1 MRHFFALCTSLSSS
15 HNQST
20 ITCPPFF
27 TNSATISSLPG
38 AFLTTQ
44 YTCLSYCHSPNSPN
58 YTSSASILPSIAS
71 LSTGHTPSTYPS
83 LLQPICPS
91 FLPLTNHSAPPT
103 SSFVSSPITQPLY
116 HQPLPF
122 VTHHS
127 TPPTS
132 PFVSSPITQPLYHQ
146 PLRLLTHHSAPISP
160 APSSP
165 HPSLSPY
172 ITSPFFLVTHH
183 SAPPTSPFISSPIT
197 QPLYHLPLRLLTHHS
212 APISPAPSSPH
223 SSLSPYITS
232 PFISSLITHPLPPL
246 SLSPSLTNHSASPT
260 SPPIRH
266 SSLSPSHQPLPLL
279 TRHSAPP
286 TSPSSLYPALSPYV
300 VWLSCVLALL
310 HGGEDAVEQSMA
322 FPLLQQ
328 WFQQQPHAP
337 AEGGKVEGGRK
348 GARRGAEEGRR
359 GMGKGRVGQ
368 ERRQQLWRLTTM

>member
-1 MRHFFALCTSLSSS
+1 MRHFFVLCTSLSSS

-83 LLQPICPS
+83 LPQPICPS

-160 APSSP
+160 VPSSP

-172 ITSPFFLVTHH
+172 ITSPFVSSPITQPLYHQPLLSRHSSLSPSHQPLHLLTHH

-260 SPPIRH
+260 SPPTRH
-266 SSLSPSHQPLPLL
+266 SSLSPSHQPLRPSHQSFLPL
-279 TRHSAPP
+279 
-286 TSPSSLYPALSPYV
+286 PSTQPL
-300 VWLSCVLALL
+300 CCLALVSPCS
-310 HGGEDAVEQSMA
+310 AS
-322 FPLLQQ
+322 
-328 WFQQQPHAP
+328 W
-337 AEGGKVEGGRK
+337 
-348 GARRGAEEGRR
+348 
-359 GMGKGRVGQ
+359 
-368 ERRQQLWRLTTM
+368 W